1 MNHHGISLI
10 GTSYANEENPTDRDM
25 TGILGRVLVT
35 ACLMSM
41 ASTTH
46 ADEFITLSNG
56 MTCWRNPSGFTY
68 GCSGGVNTGDSG
80 FNDTRTGDRYERI
93 GPNQA
98 IDTRSGQPMEVP
110 PGNRSR
116 LHRND
121 QDEW

>member
-1 MNHHGISLI
+1 MNYQGIPLI
-10 GTSYANEENPTDRDM
+10 GTSSANEKNSDRFGM

-41 ASTTH
+41 ASAAH
-46 ADEFITLSNG
+46 ADEFITMSNG

-110 PGNRSR
+110 PVNRSR
-116 LHRND
+116 HRND
-121 QDEW
+121 QEEW